1 MNTYTTL
8 DSIRKYATLASQSTA
23 DDEALLNL
31 IDQASRAI
39 DRYTHR
45 KFYPRLE
52 TRFYDHPKQDSR
64 ALRLDDDLLDL
75 KTFKT
80 MNGACTVA
88 SGVMWL
94 STGGQWNYPPYDKI
108 ILKHNSGSVLNFSG
122 TPQRS
127 NEVTGVWGYH
137 EDYAQA
143 WVNTG
148 TSLAADYTASAG
160 SISLAGAGSYGAQA
174 SDVNGIA
181 PRIAVGDTLMIANH
195 YFAVTAGSA
204 SGNGIVIVRPY
215 INGTVPASIVSGGS
229 IASGA
234 SIAKWAPEPDI
245 EWAAK
250 RLTAWT
256 YGQRDT
262 PYQNIT
268 VNRALGTIQIPQ
280 SWPPDVLDRMERFK
294 RRTITVL
301 AGIKP

>member
-1 MNTYTTL
+1 MNLVY
-8 DSIRKYATLASQSTA
+8 
-23 DDEALLNL
+23 
-31 IDQASRAI
+31 QASRAI
-39 DRYTHR
+39 DRYTR
-45 KFYPRLE
+45 RRFYPRWE
-52 TRFYDHPKQDSR
+52 TRFYDHPKRDSR
-64 ALRLDDDLLDL
+64 SLRVDDDLLEL

-88 SGVMWL
+88 SSVMWL
-94 STGGQWNYPPYDKI
+94 ATGEQWNIPPYDKI
-108 ILKHNSGSVLNFSG
+108 VLRHSSGSVLNFSG

-137 EDYAQA
+137 ENYSEA
-143 WVNTG
+143 WVDTG
-148 TSLAADYTASAG
+148 TSLAASYAASAG
-160 SISLAGAGSYGAQA
+160 SISLAGAGSYGTQA
-174 SDVNGIA
+174 SDINGVA
-181 PRIAVGDTLMIANH
+181 PRFAVGDTLMIANH
-195 YFAVTAGSA
+195 YFSVTGGSA
-204 SGNGIVIVRPY
+204 SGNGTVFVRPY
-215 INGTVPASIVSGGS
+215 INGTSPASIVSGGS

-245 EWAAK
+245 EWAVK

-268 VNRALGTIQIPQ
+268 VNRSLGTIQIPQ

-294 RRTITVL
+294 RRTTTVL